1 MFKWFVSKS
10 VFGRI
15 FLKSFLKQLLE
26 NDRMPLLLQLE
37 GTSRDEGVRCFLKQ
51 GQMSFTFKIKQQK
64 KKTKTN
70 KKKQPTNQTKKDFDS
85 NSI

>member
-1 MFKWFVSKS
+1 
-10 VFGRI
+10 
-15 FLKSFLKQLLE
+15 
-26 NDRMPLLLQLE
+26 MPLLLQLE

-51 GQMSFTFKIKQQK
+51 GQMSFTFKIKQLAE

-85 NSI
+85 NSS